1 MSRINLF
8 ILQPPE
14 SEQGNF
20 ETGFNHVE
28 GKIVKR
34 KNWPALQEW
43 WDSARENYNSE
54 EILHFL
60 QNNKDKLE
68 ESFSKLEGKKR
79 LYSLFNKIFSLFSM
93 LAEVADKF
101 SERIQQFLM
110 RFSSFRGFIINV
122 RDWKNQLNF
131 KELVEFARAKLYS
144 LRLPPQN
151 EKVIGL
157 LEEIME
163 FGSRHGLDFNRHFP
177 DARQKILEKKN
188 QLLQH
193 KFFQEFTKTRL
204 EQLLAVQFPFDR
216 SIFPVLPDSA
226 FWHKFFEYLE
236 RKMVIDIILVD
247 RDNRRFSLKTSDP
260 RGFES
265 TDAVKILRRVSKIKN
280 RGHRIFLI
288 GHHEGYLGPYFVRS
302 VIRKLGF
309 GNLTRNCNTI
319 VGPRMFSNVVL
330 RNGAANVGNL
340 FVTVPSQKT
349 TPIQSRELAKE
360 LKKAARRTQCLINFP
375 DAGLYLIKKLEFD
388 DFIKAIHD
396 VDALEQHTAFIDLQG
411 KEALKTFIRMNR
423 VSRVMMDLRRED
435 YMLFKK
441 IMRECFLIFPEGSR
455 SRIDPDGS
463 VSIKYVNPLYLK
475 TYMRSG
481 DFIVPINLVGG
492 SDIARGWRLRP
503 AKLGLS
509 LDEPFEV
516 TDEMIENYEAEGLNV
531 MRKIAALPNIK
542 KVRFNEDFYSNRQG
556 ATPGE

>member
-1 MSRINLF
+1 M
-8 ILQPPE
+8 
-14 SEQGNF
+14 
-20 ETGFNHVE
+20 
-28 GKIVKR
+28 KR
-34 KNWPALQEW
+34 KNRLSLQEW
-43 WDSARENYNSE
+43 WDSAKENYNSE
-54 EILHFL
+54 EILYFL
-60 QNNKDKLE
+60 QNNRDKLE
-68 ESFSKLEGKKR
+68 ESFSKLEGRKR
-79 LYSLFNKIFSLFSM
+79 LYSLFNKIFSLFSL

-101 SERIQQFLM
+101 SERIQLFLM
-110 RFSSFRGFIINV
+110 KFPGFRDFIIKV

-151 EKVIGL
+151 EKAISL

-163 FGSRHGLDFNRHFP
+163 FGSRHGLDFNMHFP
-177 DARQKILEKKN
+177 DARQKVLEKKN

-193 KFFQEFTKTRL
+193 KFFQEFTKNRL

-226 FWHKFFEYLE
+226 FWHKFFEFLE
-236 RKMVIDIILVD
+236 RKMVIDIILVNKD
-247 RDNRRFSLKTSDP
+247 SRRFSLKHSDP

-265 TDAVKILRRVSKIKN
+265 TDAVKVLRRVSKIKN
-280 RGHRIFLI
+280 KGHRIFFI

-309 GNLTRNCNTI
+309 DNLTKNCNTI

-349 TPIQSRELAKE
+349 TPIKSRRLAKE
-360 LKKAARRTQCLINFP
+360 LKKTARKIQCLIKLP
-375 DAGLYLIKKLEFD
+375 DAGLYLIKKLKFD
-388 DFIKAIHD
+388 DFRKAIQD
-396 VDALEQHTAFIDLQG
+396 VDALERHSAFIDFQG
-411 KEALKTFIRMNR
+411 KEALKTFIRVNR
-423 VSRVMMDLRRED
+423 VSHVMMDLRKED
-435 YMLFKK
+435 YMLFKN

-455 SRIDPDGS
+455 SCIDPDGS
-463 VSIKYVNPLYLK
+463 VSIKYVNPMYVK
-475 TYMRSG
+475 AYMRAG

-516 TDEMIENYEAEGLNV
+516 TDEMIENYETEGLNV

-542 KVRFNEDFYSNRQG
+542 KVRFNEDFYLNKQD
-556 ATPGE
+556 ANAGE